1 MPLNQKSSPHAPWD
15 LGCTSASG
23 TGPSPTANYEYLSNA
38 NRSVVQV
45 KQGWAESCPS
55 PSSPTLCPTGL
66 ASGYPRSLSHS
77 RRHMSYSICGVPGA
91 GRNGDLGPQCCGV
104 YGGWLD
110 SLVVLLWVTVFNGLM
125 LGKQWSFSSQRCA
138 VALPQG
144 KLFWCSLFS
153 AVPSLWP
160 V

>member
-1 MPLNQKSSPHAPWD
+1 
-15 LGCTSASG
+15 
-23 TGPSPTANYEYLSNA
+23 
-38 NRSVVQV
+38 
-45 KQGWAESCPS
+45 
-55 PSSPTLCPTGL
+55 
-66 ASGYPRSLSHS
+66 
-77 RRHMSYSICGVPGA
+77 MSYSICGVPGA
-91 GRNGDLGPQCCGV
+91 GSNGDLGPQCCGV